1 MAEFGWAYVGD
12 GNGVT
17 DVPGPSGSV
26 LLKRDQQR
34 LTGSSALI
42 FNTGSNVLE
51 VDGDVSASANISASY
66 FYGDGSNLTGIS
78 HPDRSLDDVLTVGN
92 TSTLSMSVN
101 SITSSTANFSGLA
114 SGTGANASSYLA
126 LDSNNNVILTSSAGG
141 GVATGVIGE
150 AEDGDYTDGL
160 YTDFTP
166 TTPIGTAIDRF
177 NEILKII
184 SPPITPKVQS
194 IDYDQSNGI
203 SAKLSFDDSYPIT
216 DYTAS
221 STEGG
226 FTAIPRN
233 GIYEADTADSNFKLG
248 IYNGQTFTGTVN
260 YDVTLNEINS
270 NVVYTADAFGQANN
284 GTLKLE
290 LNGTVIHSVD
300 LSSFTGA
307 GNPGSGTADSLTSN
321 SGFIDVS
328 VSASSYDGNGSE
340 WIQYQYRTAKYQI
353 DSGDQNKGW
362 NYLRV
367 IHTIGSTDYASNYIE
382 WVNDPDGAAQA
393 LSISNER
400 VEDIVTNGS
409 IYLSGVE
416 YNTQITASYKAE
428 INNIY
433 RNVFPTGTPI
443 SFSTT
448 RATQPSAQSVPD
460 LGLGEDETKALP
472 ITASFNLQGVLYPSQ
487 TIGLGI
493 NVTHP
498 LKANL
503 NNSGVATAT
512 GFLIFDN
519 TPPVSSNTTE
529 TFIDEARRLV
539 SGSYD
544 TQGSVTDQAAGW
556 SSLVDMTEQGAGDH
570 ANGLLQIGTSEFSGR
585 LYSPRDADLPNS
597 GDFSALANGES
608 GNPNYS
614 SVTGTRTWFRKIQNT
629 NTYDVYN
636 MLISTTKSATLF
648 NNSALGTGNL
658 NAYIKVPGTTGW
670 MDISQAFSYG
680 NTSDGDGALIS
691 TAANDTDSGNNTHYI
706 TFGTLNVSAND
717 YVVIKFVGDASWSG
731 YIAQMSFTL
740 PANQNQATPQTLSDI
755 NGDVTGIAANLSFG
769 SSNSIPDYTNV
780 TPSGIPLDTFDSND
794 LYNIT
799 DNRRGI
805 FSASVDIE
813 GTINDAIGGGSG
825 YPDDAFFDGYV
836 GDLILEINGTEV
848 HSVDLDQDLALIS
861 STNANGSGFNLSGV
875 SFSTLSGI
883 PHYTKPYRTG
893 TYNIDSSEQ
902 REGWNY
908 ARIIHRI
915 PGSGDQTTN
924 YIEWVVDPSGSVD
937 DLSVTNTAMTDFN
950 HTDVYYQ
957 SGIGYFAS
965 SPTASYTCVAN
976 NFYRNVYSDDND
988 AVRMYQITNLAVSN
1002 IRVSGSGIITTSSAP
1017 VSNNGIP
1024 MAVLNNTND
1033 CEEQSFQ
1040 MTGSLT
1046 YSRLDNSIS
1055 GGLGLF
1061 TAYDVLARSEIKH
1074 PFKNGGYARGASV
1087 TKTSFMVFSGSNT
1100 SNENTNEYFTS
1111 EDYRIVSGNYANQ
1124 AAVTSS
1130 ANTWDSTVSMND
1142 TLSYVEHSDGL
1153 VTINGYAISP
1163 LQIGNAGDTRNDS
1176 EGSTG
1181 LQAPAGNPNYSDA
1194 GLAESERTFYRY
1206 FRNTS
1211 GVLVT
1216 SPSITLFGDATI
1228 IAADGTV
1235 GANNNIKVEL
1245 KVPSDPT
1252 YTGNN
1257 DKSTGWCDVGSPLDD
1272 QQDLTVDGAGLYT
1285 GTLDSNVDGDGAQVN
1300 LGFQSKGIYNNQYF
1314 VVKITAHK
1322 DWTGYLSEIRMA
1334 Y

>member
-26 LLKRDQQR
+26 LLKWDQQR
-34 LTGSSALI
+34 VTGSSALI
-42 FNTGSNVLE
+42 FDTGSNVLE
-51 VDGDVSASANISASY
+51 VYGDVSASANISASY
-66 FYGDGSNLTGIS
+66 FYGDGSNLTNLP
-78 HPDRSLDDVLTVGN
+78 HAEQDLDSVLTAGN
-92 TSTLSMSVN
+92 TSVLSMSVN
-101 SITSSTANFSGLA
+101 SITSSTANFTGLSA
-114 SGTGANASSYLA
+114 GTAANTSSYLA
-126 LDSNNNVILTSSAGG
+126 LDANNNIILTSSVGG
-141 GVATGVIGE
+141 GAAVGVIGE

-216 DYTAS
+216 NYTAS

-226 FTAIPRN
+226 FDAVARN
-233 GIYEADTADSNFKLG
+233 AVYEADVSGSNFKLG

-300 LSSFTGA
+300 LSSFLGS
-307 GNPGSGTADSLTSN
+307 GDPGSGTADSLTSN

-328 VSASSYDGNGSE
+328 VSASTYDGNGAE

-367 IHTIGSTDYASNYIE
+367 IHTIGTTDYASNYIE
-382 WVNDPDGAAQA
+382 WINDPDGAAAA

-400 VEDIVTNGS
+400 IEDITTNGS

-416 YNTQITASYKAE
+416 YNTEITASYKAE

-443 SFSTT
+443 SFTT
-448 RATQPSAQSVPD
+448 TNATTPSAQSVPD
-460 LGLGEDETKALP
+460 LGIGEDETKSLP
-472 ITASFNLQGVLYPSQ
+472 ITASFNLQGTLNPSQ

-498 LKANL
+498 LKSNL
-503 NNSGVATAT
+503 SNAGAATAT
-512 GFLIFDN
+512 EFLIFDN
-519 TPPVSSNTTE
+519 TPPVSSNTVE
-529 TFIDEARRLV
+529 TFIDEDRRLI

-544 TQGSVTDQAAGW
+544 LQTDVTNVASAWDSTIHINTGP
-556 SSLVDMTEQGAGDH
+556 STYTDGLV
-570 ANGLLQIGTSEFSGR
+570 QIGTAEYSGR
-585 LYSPRDADLPNS
+585 LYSPIDADLPYS
-597 GDFSALANGES
+597 GDFSSLINGSITNPDYS
-608 GNPNYS
+608 GE
-614 SVTGTRTWFRKIQNT
+614 TGTRTWFRKIQNT
-629 NTYDVYN
+629 NAFAVYN

-658 NAYIKVPGTTGW
+658 NVYIKIPGTTGW

-691 TAANDTDSGNNTHYI
+691 TAANDTDVGNNTHYI
-706 TFGTLNVSAND
+706 TFGISNIAASD
-717 YVVIKFVGDASWSG
+717 YVVIKFVGDVSWAG
-731 YIAQMSFTL
+731 YIAQMSFSL
-740 PANQNQATPQTLSDI
+740 PANQNQATPQVLSDI
-755 NGDVTGIAANLSFG
+755 NGAVTGIEANLSFG
-769 SSNSIPDYTNV
+769 TSNNVPDY
-780 TPSGIPLDTFDSND
+780 SNATGSVISSTD
-794 LYNIT
+794 FNSNQLYNIT

-805 FSASVDIE
+805 FSSSIDLN
-813 GTINDAIGGGSG
+813 GTINDAIGAGSG
-825 YPDDAFFDGYV
+825 YPDYVFYNGYSGSLV
-836 GDLILEINGTEV
+836 LEVNGTEV
-848 HSVDLDQDLALIS
+848 HSVDLDNSLSLIS
-861 STNANGSGFNLSGV
+861 SYNGNGSGFDLSAV

-883 PHYTKPYRTG
+883 PHYIKPYRTG
-893 TYNIDSSEQ
+893 TYQIDALDTNV
-902 REGWNY
+902 GWNY
-908 ARIIHRI
+908 ARIIHRT
-915 PGSGDQTTN
+915 SGDQTTN
-924 YIEWVVDPSGSVD
+924 YIEWIVDPSGSVD
-937 DLSVTNTAMTDFN
+937 DLSVTDSALTDFN
-950 HTDVYYQ
+950 HTDIYYQ

-965 SPTASYTCVAN
+965 PPTASYTCAAN
-976 NFYRNVYSDDND
+976 NSHRNVYSDDND
-988 AVRMYQITNLAVSN
+988 AVYMVRRDNLTVTN
-1002 IRVSGSGIITTSSAP
+1002 IRISGSGINTTSSAP
-1017 VSNNGIP
+1017 VFNNGIP
-1024 MAVLNNTND
+1024 MGTLNNTAG
-1033 CEEQSFQ
+1033 CEEQSFEV
-1040 MTGSLT
+1040 TASLT
-1046 YSRLDNSIS
+1046 YAGLSTSIS

-1061 TAYDVLARSEIKH
+1061 TSDDILASSEIKH
-1074 PFKNGGYARGASV
+1074 PFKNGGYARGSSL
-1087 TKTSFMVFSGSNT
+1087 TKAGFMVYSGSIGSTTINT
-1100 SNENTNEYFTS
+1100 EEFFTS

-1130 ANTWDSTVSMND
+1130 ANTWDSTISIND
-1142 TLSYVEHSDGL
+1142 TASYAEYADGL
-1153 VTINGYAISP
+1153 VTVNGYAISP
-1163 LQIGNAGDTRNDS
+1163 FEIGNAGDTRNDS
-1176 EGSTG
+1176 EGATG
-1181 LQAPAGNPNYSDA
+1181 LQAPAGNPNYSALDIT
-1194 GLAESERTFYRY
+1194 ERTFYRY
-1206 FRNTS
+1206 FKNTS
-1211 GVLVT
+1211 GVLVFN
-1216 SPSITLFGDATI
+1216 PVRITLFGDATI
-1228 IAADGTV
+1228 IAANGTL

-1245 KVPSDPT
+1245 KVPYDPS
-1252 YTGNN
+1252 YTGGN
-1257 DKSTGWCDVGSPLDD
+1257 DKSTGWCDVGSPYDD
-1272 QQDLTVDGAGLYT
+1272 QQDLTVDGAGLYA
-1285 GTLDSNVDGDGAQVN
+1285 GTLDPNVDSDGAQVN
-1300 LGFQSKGIYNNQYF
+1300 LNFQGKGIYNNQYF

-1334 Y
+1334 YS

>member
-34 LTGSSALI
+34 LTGSSALV

-101 SITSSTANFSGLA
+101 SVTSSTANFSGLA
-114 SGTGANASSYLA
+114 SGTGASVSSYLA
-126 LDSNNNVILTSSAGG
+126 LDANNNVILTSSIGSGG
-141 GVATGVIGE
+141 GVATGVIGN

-166 TTPIGTAIDRF
+166 NTPIGTAIDRF

-203 SAKLSFDDSYPIT
+203 SAKLSFDDSNPIAN
-216 DYTAS
+216 YTAS
-221 STEGG
+221 STQGG
-226 FTAIPRN
+226 FDVTARN
-233 GIYEADTADSNFKLG
+233 GIYESETSGSNFKLG
-248 IYNGQTFTGTVN
+248 IYNAQTFTGTVN
-260 YDVTLNEINS
+260 YDVTRNEINS
-270 NVVYTADAFGQANN
+270 NVVYVEDSFGQANN

-290 LNGTVIHSVD
+290 LNGEVIHSVN

-321 SGFIDVS
+321 SGFIAVS

-340 WIQYQYRTAKYQI
+340 WVQYQYRTAKYQI

-367 IHTIGSTDYASNYIE
+367 IHTIGATDYASNYIE

-400 VEDIVTNGS
+400 IEDIVTNGS

-460 LGLGEDETKALP
+460 LGVGEDETKVLS

-487 TIGLGI
+487 TIGLGM

-498 LKANL
+498 LKSNL

-512 GFLIFDN
+512 EFLIFDN

-529 TFIDEARRLV
+529 TFIDEDRRLI

-544 TQGSVTDQAAGW
+544 TQGSLTGADW
-556 SSLVDMTEQGAGDH
+556 DSTVDMGGGSAGDH
-570 ANGLLQIGTSEFSGR
+570 GDGLLQIGTSEFSGR

-614 SVTGTRTWFRKIQNT
+614 GVTGTRTYFRVIENV
-629 NTYDVYN
+629 NAYDVYN
-636 MLISTTKSATLF
+636 LAITTTKAGTTF
-648 NNSALGTGNL
+648 DNSSLGTGNA
-658 NAYIKVPGTTGW
+658 NVYIKIPGETGW
-670 MDISQAFSYG
+670 MDISQNFGYG
-680 NTSDGDGALIS
+680 NITDGDGSLIS

-706 TFGTLNVSAND
+706 TFGTASIAAGD
-717 YVVIKFVGDASWSG
+717 SVVLKIVADATWSG
-731 YIAQMSFTL
+731 YLSQIEFTL
-740 PANQNQATPQTLSDI
+740 PANQNQATPQILSDI
-755 NGDVTGIAANLSFG
+755 NGNVTGIAANLSFG
-769 SSNSIPDYTNV
+769 SSNNIPDYTNV
-780 TPSGIPLDTFDSND
+780 APAGIPLDTFDSND
-794 LYNIT
+794 FYDIT

-805 FSASVDIE
+805 FSASVEIN
-813 GTINDAIGGGSG
+813 GTINDAISEGSG
-825 YPDDAFFDGYV
+825 YPEDAFFNGYSGSLV
-836 GDLILEINGTEV
+836 LEVNGTEV
-848 HSVDLDQDLALIS
+848 LSVDLDQNLALIS
-861 STNANGSGFNLSGV
+861 STNTSGSSFNLSSV

-893 TYNIDSSEQ
+893 TYSIDPSEQ

-908 ARIIHRI
+908 ARVKH
-915 PGSGDQTTN
+915 GSNTTN

-937 DLSVTNTAMTDFN
+937 DLSVTSTVMTDFN

-988 AVRMYQITNLAVSN
+988 AVRMYRSDNLTVTN
-1002 IRVSGSGIITTSSAP
+1002 IRVSGSGITTTSTAP

-1024 MAVLNNTND
+1024 MAALNNSND
-1033 CEEQSFQ
+1033 CEEQAFQ

-1046 YSRLDNSIS
+1046 YAGLSTSIS

-1061 TAYDVLARSEIKH
+1061 TASDVLARSEIKH
-1074 PFKNGGYARGASV
+1074 PFKNSGYARGASQ
-1087 TKTSFMVFSGSNT
+1087 SRAGFMVFSGSNT
-1100 SNENTNEYFTS
+1100 SNQNTNEYFTS
-1111 EDYRIVSGNYANQ
+1111 EEYRIVSNNYANQ
-1124 AAVTSS
+1124 AAVASS
-1130 ANTWDSTVSMND
+1130 SNAWDSTVSVND
-1142 TLSYVEHSDGL
+1142 SLNNSAHADGL
-1153 VTINGYAISP
+1153 VTVNGYAISP

-1194 GLAESERTFYRY
+1194 GLSESERTFYRY

-1228 IAADGTV
+1228 IAANGTV

-1285 GTLDSNVDGDGAQVN
+1285 GTLDSNVDTNGAQVN